1 MTGSWLKPS
10 HYLGQTGTFASW
22 ARTEGEGLAAMHRWA
37 LNCIW
42 LVRQSIVGVALLLGA
57 ISAAEAQADSVNL
70 IREHMEHLRPFV
82 GNWTADYEFHEK
94 DGTTRIN
101 PGTWTVSRVLDDTYL
116 QVQAAY
122 HRREDPSRH
131 HGYILYL
138 TYDPV
143 AKKYVCTF
151 FFERDVLRVTEDGV
165 FDEQTKELRTS
176 ALIPL
181 EDGKRD
187 EHVRNIY
194 KLANPDTL
202 VNLHY
207 SQYNDEPTERLQL
220 IITLRRSEQP
230 KTTSG
235 N

>member
-1 MTGSWLKPS
+1 MLNAYKRTRLLLSRAKLEFPTDADVVVGGRVM
-10 HYLGQTGTFASW
+10 HGW
-22 ARTEGEGLAAMHRWA
+22 AFHR
-37 LNCIW
+37 LC
-42 LVRQSIVGVALLLGA
+42 LCRQPIVGIALLLGA
-57 ISAAEAQADSVNL
+57 VSTVPAQTDNVNV

-82 GNWTADYEFHEK
+82 GSWNADYEFHEK
-94 DGTTRIN
+94 DGSIRIN

-194 KLANPDTL
+194 KLENPESVT
-202 VNLHY
+202 NLHY
-207 SQYNDEPTERLQL
+207 SRYNDEPTE
-220 IITLRRSEQP
+220 
-230 KTTSG
+230 
-235 N
+235 